1 MYDYNKA
8 WSHFVD
14 KRYEEA
20 LICLEDFDKDSIN
33 CKNSIDMIH
42 DIALNMNDYEKALD
56 LLRTVPEDN
65 KHYAFAQYYIGNVY
79 FQKKEYEKAIEH
91 FSHVPE
97 SNSYYKN
104 SINMIYNIANIM
116 NDYEKGLDLLK
127 KVTED
132 NEDYG
137 MVQYYIG
144 SVYYSKKEY
153 EKAVE
158 YFNKTPKEN
167 QYYQHSQNSIK
178 NIYLTFLNEG
188 RNYFIE
194 GDYKKA
200 VELLNKIPEGNEHYK
215 RAMELIEKSNLEGK
229 IKVISLGIS
238 EQLSDKADELQKA
251 SDRYKVL
258 FVLLILAGIGASIW
272 LLNLSLNENID
283 ITKLIKI
290 TSTGFVILGLILWLA
305 RFVNRRIHE
314 TTCLKEEYAHKAIV
328 LSSVIPYANMINSL
342 SKEKP
347 EALLDFIE
355 RVSININKSPV
366 SSVNKIKNDNIPI
379 NDLTGLV
386 NAINALKK

>member
-8 WSHFVD
+8 MGYLGA

-20 LICLEDFDKDSIN
+20 LVCLEDFDKNSRN
-33 CKNSIDMIH
+33 CKDIIGIIYRIATNMHDYEKALDLLKTVPEDNEHYALAQYYIGNVYYTKQEYEKAIEYFSRIPESSSYYKNSISTIYS
-42 DIALNMNDYEKALD
+42 IAITINDYEKALD
-56 LLRTVPEDN
+56 LLRKVP
-65 KHYAFAQYYIGNVY
+65 
-79 FQKKEYEKAIEH
+79 
-91 FSHVPE
+91 
-97 SNSYYKN
+97 
-104 SINMIYNIANIM
+104 
-116 NDYEKGLDLLK
+116 
-127 KVTED
+127 ED

-144 SVYYSKKEY
+144 VTYQTKQKY

-200 VELLNKIPEGNEHYK
+200 VELLNKIPKNNEHYE
-215 RAMELIEKSNLEGK
+215 RAIELIDRSDLEGK
-229 IKVISLGIS
+229 IKVISFDIS
-238 EQLSDKADELQKA
+238 KQLNEKADELQKA
-251 SDRYKVL
+251 SNLYKGL
-258 FVLLILAGIGASIW
+258 FVLLILVGISASLS
-272 LLNLSLNENID
+272 LLILSLNEITD
-283 ITKLIKI
+283 ITILIKI
-290 TSTGFVILGLILWLA
+290 TSTSVVILGLILWLA

-342 SKEKP
+342 SKDDP
-347 EALLDFIE
+347 QALLDFIE